1 MYYDF
6 PAQILQPHFIFFRK
20 TAQRY
25 NIFSRYANKILIL
38 IANVLIIVLIFV
50 LLSASLPMHSLPN
63 LKIYLFMSKKV
74 VTLQSN
80 PIKHHKSN
88 ENFISRRI

>member
-20 TAQRY
+20 TAQRC

-38 IANVLIIVLIFV
+38 IGNVLIFV
-50 LLSASLPMHSLPN
+50 LFLALLSSLLLVHSLPN
-63 LKIYLFMSKKV
+63 LKIYLFMSKKSCNFAP
-74 VTLQSN
+74 T
-80 PIKHHKSN
+80 N
-88 ENFISRRI
+88 ERYKI